1 MSATGLV
8 LLRLALAAVCVAH
21 GTHAL
26 FGWWSNS
33 GIGPGG
39 LTQEAA
45 YLAAAGL
52 KPAFPLAALSAVL
65 QAGCGVLIG
74 LGWFTRIAAIVQIVD
89 VGLGTWTLHLKWG
102 FFLNYANDP
111 MRGHGVE
118 YGLVLIA
125 ALACL
130 ALAGPGGLSVDGWR
144 TTRAASRASGRARL
158 RGKV

>member
-1 MSATGLV
+1 MTAIGLAV
-8 LLRLALAAVCVAH
+8 LRLALAAVCIAH

-26 FGWWSNS
+26 FGWWSNG

-52 KPAFPLAALSAVL
+52 KPAFPLAVMSAVIQVASGAL
-65 QAGCGVLIG
+65 LII
-74 LGWFTRIAAIVQIVD
+74 GWFTRVATLAQIID
-89 VGLGTWTLHLKWG
+89 IGIGTWTLHFKWG
-102 FFLNYANDP
+102 FFLNYTNDP
-111 MRGHGVE
+111 MRGHGIE
-118 YGLVLIA
+118 YSLVLLA

-130 ALAGPGGLSVDGWR
+130 ALAGPGGLSIDGR
-144 TTRAASRASGRARL
+144 REHRAAARAAGRARL